1 MTDSEKLDLIL
12 SRLEKLDK
20 VENDITDI
28 KLTLENEIR
37 VNIQRVAEGHLDL
50 SRNLHEALKIDNE
63 KEMLAIRVSVLETEL
78 RRIKTKLEIDGSYR
92 YCKKDSCPYLANE
105 ILEEILTDYKVPD
118 YPKYCSLSYEEQCNY
133 VCKFCRTKK
142 YIPTKKEKEGIQ
154 KIEKEIYKFAGQLD
168 NLSSNGVGEIFCSP
182 SILDFLHNVKF
193 NKNIKIGLES
203 NGSLFN
209 ERNWLKIS
217 NLGMYNLEVMILV
230 RT

>member
-78 RRIKTKLEIDGSYR
+78 RRIKTKLEI
-92 YCKKDSCPYLANE
+92 A
-105 ILEEILTDYKVPD
+105 
-118 YPKYCSLSYEEQCNY
+118 
-133 VCKFCRTKK
+133 
-142 YIPTKKEKEGIQ
+142 
-154 KIEKEIYKFAGQLD
+154 
-168 NLSSNGVGEIFCSP
+168 
-182 SILDFLHNVKF
+182 
-193 NKNIKIGLES
+193 
-203 NGSLFN
+203 
-209 ERNWLKIS
+209 
-217 NLGMYNLEVMILV
+217 
-230 RT
+230 